1 MDFFRITLC
10 FEYFPKLLRFLPK
23 TLEIAVISAVLG
35 LLAGMVL
42 GMIRL
47 HRVPVLNM
55 IVRILVSFLR
65 AAPPNVLLLAFFFAV
80 PIFFRG
86 AFLPF
91 GIDLNRVDALVYVCA
106 AYGLLNAAFFS
117 ELVRASVLGVEKG
130 QTEAGLSIGMSQ
142 FQVFL
147 RIVLPQAFRIAVPEL
162 GNILINIV
170 KNTSL
175 AYLVGVVDL
184 MGAIQ
189 IVSVETFHPLEG
201 YVDMAVIYLVIS
213 LLLEFLF
220 SKLQRR
226 LAYA

>member
-1 MDFFRITLC
+1 MNFFRISLC
-10 FEYFPKLLRFLPK
+10 FEYFPKLLKFFPK

-35 LLAGMVL
+35 LILGIGF

-47 HRVPVLNM
+47 QKVPVLNP
-55 IVRILVSFLR
+55 IVRVLVSFLR

-80 PIFFRG
+80 PIFFRQT
-86 AFLPF
+86 FLPL
-91 GIDLNRVDALVYVCA
+91 GIDLNRVDALFYVCA

-117 ELVRASVLGVEKG
+117 ELVRASVSGVEKG
-130 QTEAGLSIGMSQ
+130 QTEARLSIGMTQ
-142 FQVFL
+142 FQVFC
-147 RIVLPQAFRIAVPEL
+147 RIILPQVVRIAIPEL

-175 AYLVGVVDL
+175 AYLIGVVDL

-201 YVDMAVIYLVIS
+201 YLDVAVIYLVLS
-213 LLLEFLF
+213 LLLELVFA
-220 SKLQRR
+220 KLQRH
-226 LAYA
+226 LAFA

>member
-1 MDFFRITLC
+1 MEFFRIALC
-10 FEYFPKLLRFLPK
+10 LEYFPKLLRFFPK
-23 TLEIAVISAVLG
+23 TLEIAVISAGIG
-35 LLAGMVL
+35 LLLGMVL
-42 GMIRL
+42 GLIRL
-47 HRVPVLNM
+47 RRVPVLDTV
-55 IVRILVSFLR
+55 VRVLVSFLR

-80 PIFFRG
+80 PIFFRNL
-86 AFLPF
+86 FLPL
-91 GIDLNRVDALVYVCA
+91 GVDLNRIDAVFYVCA
-106 AYGLLNAAFFS
+106 AYGVLNAAFFS

-130 QTEAGLSIGMSQ
+130 QTEAGLSIGMTQ
-142 FQVFL
+142 FQVFW
-147 RIVLPQAFRIAVPEL
+147 RIILPQAFRIALPEL

-201 YVDMAVIYLVIS
+201 YIDVAVIYLLAS

-226 LAYA
+226 LAYV